1 MSRRRK
7 LTDADMAQF
16 RDYVF
21 ALAKAANPNA
31 FIQVTVQDEIDEN
44 GQVHWLESVTPNECD
59 PEVG

>member
-1 MSRRRK
+1 
-7 LTDADMAQF
+7 MAQF

-31 FIQVTVQDEIDEN
+31 FIQVTVQGEIDEN